1 MFISSFVSKIQA
13 HLGVGSSHVSLA
25 TPFANLWFRLSI
37 KVVTTSCSSQCIEKA
52 GIFGHTKIHFSH
64 RMYEWSEWDFERSI

>member
-25 TPFANLWFRLSI
+25 TPFVKLWFRPSI
-37 KVVTTSCSSQCIEKA
+37 FLTVCMSGQNGTLNEAFNYVITISNTTCFIDSAKLPKEM
-52 GIFGHTKIHFSH
+52 T
-64 RMYEWSEWDFERSI
+64 